1 MLNLL
6 IADDNIEYVK
16 KISNSILYN
25 NEQIR
30 LVKIASNVN
39 ETIQYV
45 KECKIDLILLNFIM
59 PYNNGI
65 KILEE
70 IKELDDY
77 NNKPKVIVASADMEL
92 TFKIKNEYDVLEVID
107 KNYETDKTINIINK
121 SVKYLEQTKEKYD
134 KIVYKE
140 LQKLKYNVKHKG
152 TKYIFEAILY
162 IINNNEYENV
172 LINLEKKV
180 YPAIACKFNKT
191 TENIKNNIVKA
202 TNNMYNECSIE
213 YLMKYFDYECDKKPT
228 PKMVITTIINK
239 LLLEKNI

>member
-25 NEQIR
+25 NEKIR

-59 PYNNGI
+59 PSNNGI

-70 IKELDDY
+70 IKELDSC
-77 NNKPKVIVASADMEL
+77 NNKPKVIVTSTDMNL
-92 TFKIKNEYDVLEVID
+92 TSTIKRKYNVLKVID
-107 KNYETDKTINIINK
+107 KNYGDNKKLEIINK
-121 SVKYLEQTKEKYD
+121 SVKHLEYNKKNYEK
-134 KIVYKE
+134 IIYKE
-140 LQKLKYNVKHKG
+140 LKNLKYNVNHKG
-152 TKYIFEAILY
+152 TKYLLEAILY
-162 IINNNEYENV
+162 IMKGNKYEV
-172 LINLEKKV
+172 DLINLEKEV
-180 YPAIACKFNKT
+180 YSVIARRFGKNV
-191 TENIKNNIVKA
+191 ENIKNNIVKA

-213 YLMKYFDYECDKKPT
+213 YLMKYFEYECDKKTT
-228 PKMVITTIINK
+228 PKMVITTIVNK
-239 LLLEKNI
+239 LISEVE